1 MSIFSD
7 ITDFLSGGNLDS
19 ARNFMTGSAASII
32 NVPLPD
38 LMTMIPQLQMQV
50 QQGVLTAAQATAK
63 MAEVQGQMTPEQYQV
78 VQAVVQ
84 GTMTP
89 AQASATLQEQSNMA
103 GVKTDQAS
111 LQGMRTALAQLG
123 DIAQNKGVTEADRAQ
138 FNSIMDQANANVAQ
152 QRAAQTQQLQQQG
165 NAGTGS
171 ELAARLIGAQG
182 TANSNAI
189 AGANLATS
197 AQQRALQAIQ
207 AGVTGNQALNN
218 QLFNQDASKAQAQ
231 DLVNSFNAQAK
242 NAVSLANAN
251 NQQASNLANF
261 NQANAV
267 NQQNA
272 QMTNAGA
279 AANAAARQASNLANF
294 NEANRVNQVNAQNQT
309 NVNVGNAANI
319 QNANTANFNMANTIA
334 GTNTET
340 MNKQAM
346 MPMQAT
352 QQNFTNALNKGTA
365 ASTAQNAAGAN
376 LAKLGLAQAMMTGNA
391 INSGLSTLNNL
402 SGGELG
408 KMVGG
413 WVKSATGEIGKLV
426 GGIFKPAVSA
436 LDKAAGAAAVSA
448 QEAGGSYFDAFGNP
462 YADQASAI
470 AADTANQAAIDA
482 ASTVT
487 DAASTVTD
495 AATTVAEDAA
505 TKAADTG
512 SWLEELFSDERLKTD
527 KKKMSDKDID
537 DMMGKMSAYKYRYKG
552 SIDNPTKIGVM
563 AQHMKNFGSSV
574 IDTPAGKKIQGP
586 EALSEALAVLANQHE
601 RIKKLEKK

>member
-1 MSIFSD
+1 MSNIFSD
-7 ITDFLSGGNLDS
+7 ITNFLSGGNLDS
-19 ARNFMTGSAASII
+19 ARNFMTGSAESIV

-50 QQGVLTAAQATAK
+50 QQGVMTAAQATAK

-89 AQASATLQEQSNMA
+89 AQAAATLQEQSNMA
-103 GVKTDQAS
+103 GVKTDQSS

-123 DIAQNKGVTEADRAQ
+123 DIAQNKGLTEADRAQ
-138 FNSIMDQANANVAQ
+138 FASIMDQANANVAQ
-152 QRAAQTQQLQQQG
+152 QRAAQTQQMQMQG

-182 TANSNAI
+182 TANSNAV
-189 AGANLATS
+189 AGANLAS
-197 AQQRALQAIQ
+197 NAQNRALTAIQ
-207 AGVTGNQALNN
+207 AGVTGNAQLNS
-218 QLFNQDASKAQAQ
+218 QLFQQDQAKAQAQ
-231 DLVNSFNAQAK
+231 DLVNQFNAQAK
-242 NAVSLANAN
+242 NAVSLANAGF
-251 NQQASNLANF
+251 QQQSNLANF
-261 NQANAV
+261 NTANQV

-272 QMTNAGA
+272 QMTNQGA

-294 NEANRVNQVNAQNQT
+294 NQANAVNQMNAQNQT
-309 NVNVGNAANI
+309 NVNVGNAANQ

-365 ASTAQNAAGAN
+365 VSTAQNAAGKN
-376 LAKLGLAQAMMTGNA
+376 LATLGLAQAGMTGNA
-391 INSGLSTLNNL
+391 INSGLSTLNAI
-402 SGGELG
+402 SGGALSNLA
-408 KMVGG
+408 GG
-413 WVKSATGEIGKLV
+413 WVKN
-426 GGIFKPAVSA
+426 
-436 LDKAAGAAAVSA
+436 AAGAVGKWVGGLWAPATSAADLAASA
-448 QEAGGSYFDAFGNP
+448 AAADAAGGLLPEFG
-462 YADQASAI
+462 
-470 AADTANQAAIDA
+470 TQAAYDAAMGGAVNGFLDSAGNVFATQAAADA
-482 ASTVT
+482 ASSALADAAGSTVVNTVT
-487 DAASTVTD
+487 DPSNWWD
-495 AATTVAEDAA
+495 I
-505 TKAADTG
+505 
-512 SWLEELFSDERLKTD
+512 FSDERLKTD

-537 DMMGKMSAYKYRYKG
+537 DMMGKISAYKYRYKG
-552 SIDNPTKIGVM
+552 SVDNPTKVGVM

>member
-1 MSIFSD
+1 MSNIFSD
-7 ITDFLSGGNLDS
+7 ITNFLSGGNLDS
-19 ARNFMTGSAASII
+19 ARNFMTGSAESIV

-152 QRAAQTQQLQQQG
+152 QRAAQTQQLQMQG

-189 AGANLATS
+189 AGANLATN
-197 AQQRALQAIQ
+197 AQNRALTAIQ

-267 NQQNA
+267 NQLNA
-272 QMTNAGA
+272 QMTNQGA

-294 NEANRVNQVNAQNQT
+294 NQANAVNQMNAQNQT
-309 NVNVGNAANI
+309 NVNVGNAANQ

-334 GTNTET
+334 ANNTET

-365 ASTAQNAAGAN
+365 VSTAQNAAGKN
-376 LAKLGLAQAMMTGNA
+376 LATLGLAQAGMTGNG
-391 INSGLSTLNNL
+391 INSVVSGLNAITGGAL
-402 SGGELG
+402 SSLA
-408 KMVGG
+408 GG
-413 WVKSATGEIGKLV
+413 WVKN
-426 GGIFKPAVSA
+426 
-436 LDKAAGAAAVSA
+436 AAGAVGKWVGGLWAPATSAADLAASA
-448 QEAGGSYFDAFGNP
+448 AAADAAGGLLPEYGTQAAYDAGMGGAVNGFLDSAGNVFATQEAADA
-462 YADQASAI
+462 A
-470 AADTANQAAIDA
+470 TAAIDA
-482 ASTVT
+482 GTT
-487 DAASTVTD
+487 AADVI
-495 AATTVAEDAA
+495 
-505 TKAADTG
+505 DTG
-512 SWLEELFSDERLKTD
+512 SNWWDIFSDERLKTD

>member
-1 MSIFSD
+1 MSNIFSD
-7 ITDFLSGGNLDS
+7 ITNFLSGGNLDS
-19 ARNFMTGSAASII
+19 ARNFMTGSAESIV

-38 LMTMIPQLQMQV
+38 LMTMIPQLQLQV
-50 QQGVLTAAQATAK
+50 QQGVMTAAQATAK

-89 AQASATLQEQSNMA
+89 AQAAATLQEQSNMA
-103 GVKTDQAS
+103 GVKTDQSS
-111 LQGMRTALAQLG
+111 LQSMRTALAQLG
-123 DIAQNKGVTEADRAQ
+123 DIAQNKGLTEADRAQ
-138 FNSIMDQANANVAQ
+138 FASIMDQANANVAQ
-152 QRAAQTQQLQQQG
+152 QRAAQVQQLQQQG

-182 TANSNAI
+182 TANSNAV
-189 AGANLATS
+189 AGANLAS
-197 AQQRALQAIQ
+197 NAQNRALTAIQ
-207 AGVTGNQALNN
+207 AGVTGNAQLNS
-218 QLFNQDASKAQAQ
+218 QLFQQDQAKAQAQ

-261 NQANAV
+261 NQANSV
-267 NQQNA
+267 NQLNA
-272 QMTNAGA
+272 QMTNQGA

-294 NEANRVNQVNAQNQT
+294 NEANRVNQMNAQNQT
-309 NVNVGNAANI
+309 NVNVGNAANE

-346 MPMQAT
+346 MPMQTT

-365 ASTAQNAAGAN
+365 VSSAQNAAGKN
-376 LAKLGLAQAMMTGNA
+376 LATLGLAQAGMTGNA
-391 INSGLSTLNNL
+391 INTGLATLNAA
-402 SGGELG
+402 SGGALSDLA
-408 KMVGG
+408 GG
-413 WVKSATGEIGKLV
+413 WVKN
-426 GGIFKPAVSA
+426 
-436 LDKAAGAAAVSA
+436 AAGAVGKWVGGLWAPATSAADLAASA
-448 QEAGGSYFDAFGNP
+448 AAADAAGGLLPEFGSQAAYDAGMGGAVNGFLDSAGNVF
-462 YADQASAI
+462 ATQA
-470 AADTANQAAIDA
+470 AADAATAAIDA
-482 ASTVT
+482 G
-487 DAASTVTD
+487 
-495 AATTVAEDAA
+495 TTL
-505 TKAADTG
+505 ADTAG
-512 SWLEELFSDERLKTD
+512 NVSNWWDIFSDERLKTD

-552 SIDNPTKIGVM
+552 SVDNPTKVGVM